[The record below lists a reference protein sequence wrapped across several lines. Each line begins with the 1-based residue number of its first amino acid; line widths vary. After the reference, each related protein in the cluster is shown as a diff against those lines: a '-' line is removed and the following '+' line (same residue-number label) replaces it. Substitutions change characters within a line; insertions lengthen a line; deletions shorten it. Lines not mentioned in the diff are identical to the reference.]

1 LQTFHG
7 FHAARAHLLMKFL
20 TTTLLLVCISGP
32 AGIQAAPKPAA
43 DPLLSLDNGA
53 VKIGIDR
60 SKGAAITWLSWAGY
74 PKNAVNI
81 ADPGRLIQQSYY
93 AGQALDRKADGQHA
107 AWSPWTW
114 NPIQGGGV
122 GSWARVTVME
132 RRADILF
139 GETVPKLWDMPD
151 EEAAALM
158 RQWTGFEPDMPD
170 VVVVKSEV
178 ICQREPKDRWGPAV
192 PRHQEVPACYFTR
205 NFSDARSYLGNGK
218 WRADSQAPGP
228 PWGKATPPLKAMA
241 FFNTAGQGIAI
252 FSPSS
257 TIHWNF
263 GPHGGGASDDPAAGP
278 CMHVAPLDLVSLAP
292 KSTYSFRYWMVVGD
306 EKQIVSRLDTLVAK
320 YSAERAQLSDPK

>member
-1 LQTFHG
+1 
-7 FHAARAHLLMKFL
+7 MKFPNPAL
-20 TTTLLLVCISGP
+20 ILICMLGP
-32 AGIQAAPKPAA
+32 AGIQAAPEPTAEA
-43 DPLLSLDNGA
+43 LLSLDNGT

-74 PKNAVNI
+74 PKNSVNI

-93 AGQALDRKADGQHA
+93 AAQALDRKADGQHA

-132 RRADILF
+132 RRAGILY
-139 GETVPKLWDMPD
+139 GETVPKLWDMPN

-158 RQWTGFEPDMPD
+158 RQWTGFEPGMPD

-178 ICQREPKDRWGPAV
+178 ICQREPGDRWGPAV

-205 NFSDARSYLGNGK
+205 NFSDARSYLGDGK
-218 WRADSQAPGP
+218 WRAESQAPGP
-228 PWGKATPPLKAMA
+228 PWGQTTPPLKAMA

-263 GPHGGGASDDPAAGP
+263 GPHRDGASDDPAAGP

-292 KSTYSFRYWMVVGD
+292 KSTYSFRYWMMVGD
-306 EKQIVSRLDTLVAK
+306 EKQIVTRLDALIAK
-320 YSAERAQLSDPK
+320 YSGERAQLSDPE